1 MVGSAVRGDLPAA
14 AWSGARFNRRTSW
27 TFGWTKIAF
36 RASSSG
42 TCRFGIFPVRLR
54 SRGHP
59 HHRRN
64 RRDGLLLAGEGHR
77 GAYPAR
83 RNIRVSAFDRL
94 PVGGVHRLSWLLAPR
109 RFESHGLGGLR
120 QSRGLPSAISI
131 DPARRRGELRGGPR
145 VPWWSPG

>member
-27 TFGWTKIAF
+27 TFAGTEIAF
-36 RASSSG
+36 RASPSG
-42 TCRFGIFPVRLR
+42 TCRFGVFPVGLR

-59 HHRRN
+59 HYRRN

-77 GAYPAR
+77 YAYPVR

-94 PVGGVHRLSWLLAPR
+94 LVGGIHRLSWLLALR

-131 DPARRRGELRGGPR
+131 DPPRRRGELRGSPG
-145 VPWWSPG
+145 VPWCSTG